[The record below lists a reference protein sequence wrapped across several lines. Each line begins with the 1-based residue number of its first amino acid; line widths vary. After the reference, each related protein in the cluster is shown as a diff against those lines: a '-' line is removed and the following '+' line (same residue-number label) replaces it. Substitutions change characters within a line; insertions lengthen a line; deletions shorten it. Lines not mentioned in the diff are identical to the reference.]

1 MKKWIAV
8 FLALLLLAGCASQS
22 QAADLTPEPH
32 LTPTGPQIPQQPP
45 AELEL
50 GLRLLRASEAE
61 NPILSP
67 LSVYTALS
75 MAAVGAEGETL
86 AQMEEVLGTDRDRRN
101 LYLLCLLTALQGE
114 EVTLANGIWLRDTPD
129 LQVQEAFLQDNADY
143 FRSSVFSAPFDAS
156 TRDHINAWVREK
168 TRGEIRDILDEI
180 PQEAMLYLVNALS
193 FEAEWENPY
202 REHQVDAG
210 TFTAAN
216 GEAQECRMLSSQEWS
231 YLETAGATGFVKI
244 YKGNQYGF
252 AALLPGEGE
261 TPRELLEKLDG
272 EALTR
277 ALQEPQS
284 IKVYAAMPKFEA
296 EYGGDQGEALKALGM
311 PDAFDWQKADFSA
324 MAIPP
329 EGASLYIGRV
339 LHKAKIAVTELGT
352 KAGAATVVEM
362 AAGAAME
369 EDYKT
374 VTLDRPFLYLIFHR
388 ETGVP
393 LFMGVLDQV

>member
-1 MKKWIAV
+1 MKQWIAM
-8 FLALLLLAGCASQS
+8 FLALLLLAGCTPQS
-22 QAADLTPEPH
+22 QTTDLTPKPH

-50 GLRLLRASEAE
+50 GLRLLGASEAE
-61 NPILSP
+61 NPLLSP
-67 LSVYTALS
+67 LSLYTALS

-86 AQMEEVLGTDRDRRN
+86 AQMEAVLGTDRRSRN

-143 FRSSVFSAPFDAS
+143 FRSSVFSAPFDGS
-156 TRDHINAWVREK
+156 TVKHINTWVAEQ
-168 TRGEIRDILDEI
+168 TAGQIPDILDEI
-180 PQEAMLYLVNALS
+180 PEEAMLYLVNALA
-193 FEAEWENPY
+193 FEAEWEDPY
-202 REHQVDAG
+202 REHQVEPG

-216 GEAQECRMLSSQEWS
+216 GQAQACRMLSSQEWS
-231 YLETAGATGFVKI
+231 YLDIAGATGFVKI

-277 ALQEPQS
+277 ALQEPQA
-284 IKVYAAMPKFEA
+284 IRVYAAMPKFEA
-296 EYGGDQGEALKALGM
+296 EYGGDQAEALKALGM
-311 PDAFDWQKADFSA
+311 PDAFDWQKADFTA

-329 EGASLYIGRV
+329 EGANLCIGRV

-352 KAGAATVVEM
+352 QAGAATVVEM
-362 AAGAAME
+362 KAGGAME
-369 EDYKT
+369 QDYKT
-374 VTLDRPFLYLIFHR
+374 VTLDRPFLYIIFHR

-393 LFMGVLDQV
+393 LFLGILDHV